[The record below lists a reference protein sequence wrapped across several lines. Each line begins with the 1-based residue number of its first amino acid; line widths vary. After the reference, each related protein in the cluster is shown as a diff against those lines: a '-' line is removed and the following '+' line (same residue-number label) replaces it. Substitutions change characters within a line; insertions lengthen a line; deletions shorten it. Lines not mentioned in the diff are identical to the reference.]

1 MAGAAYPPGVASD
14 LPSPARAASLRERLV
29 AWFRVEQRAL
39 PWRETD
45 DAYRIWI
52 SEAMLQQTR
61 VETVLGYYARFLERL
76 PTVEALAEADEDV
89 VLGLWSGLGYYS
101 RARKLREAA
110 RVLVA
115 EHGGA
120 FPRTRAEALALP
132 GIGPYTAGAV
142 LSIAYGLPEPLVDG
156 NVQRVFARLFAL
168 EDPVGSTKLNK
179 ATWALAEVLVPET
192 GAGEWNQALMEL
204 GATVCTSRAAR
215 CGECPLARGC
225 AALEAGRVDVLP
237 RPKERKPPTE
247 VELVVHVVRRGDEV
261 LLERRP
267 AEGRMAGMWQ
277 FPTTERGGEELF
289 PRALPDVGGAPSLR
303 LGPTFGEVRH
313 SITRYRIR
321 AALHAAE
328 LVGEA
333 PPGWRWFTR
342 AELEEGA
349 LTGMTR
355 KVLRVER

>member
-1 MAGAAYPPGVASD
+1 MASSIPGSS
-14 LPSPARAASLRERLV
+14 PTSIPGPARAASLRERLV

-39 PWRETD
+39 PWRETG

-61 VETVLGYYARFLERL
+61 VETVLGYYSRFLERL
-76 PTVEALAEADEDV
+76 PTVEALADADEDV

-110 RVLVA
+110 QVLVA

-120 FPRTRAEALALP
+120 FPRSRAEALGLP

-142 LSIAYGLPEPLVDG
+142 LSIAYGLPEALVDG
-156 NVQRVFARLFAL
+156 NVQRVFARLFEL
-168 EDPVGSTKLNK
+168 EDAVGSTKLTK
-179 ATWALAEVLVPET
+179 ATWALAEALVPEE
-192 GAGEWNQALMEL
+192 GAGEWNQAVMEL
-204 GATVCTSRAAR
+204 GATVCTAR
-215 CGECPLARGC
+215 SPRCAECPLARGC
-225 AALEAGRVDVLP
+225 AAFESGRVDVLP
-237 RPKERKPPTE
+237 RRKERKPPTE
-247 VELVVHVVRRGDEV
+247 VELVVHVVRRGGDV

-289 PRALPDVGGAPSLR
+289 PSALPDVGGAPPLR
-303 LGPTFGEVRH
+303 LGPSFGQVRH

-328 LVGEA
+328 LVAEA
-333 PPGWRWFTR
+333 PEGWRWFTR
-342 AELEEGA
+342 AEQEEGA